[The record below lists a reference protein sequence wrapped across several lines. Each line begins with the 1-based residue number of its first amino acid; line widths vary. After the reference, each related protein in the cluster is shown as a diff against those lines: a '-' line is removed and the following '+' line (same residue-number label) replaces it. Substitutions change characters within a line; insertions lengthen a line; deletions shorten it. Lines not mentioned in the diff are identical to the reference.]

1 MNKPSLVISCPID
14 TYSGYGARARDF
26 VKALLNLEKYD
37 VKILPQR
44 WGSTP
49 ENFLEDNEEWTYL
62 KNYLIF
68 QLDKQPDIW
77 IQHSI
82 PNEFQKIG
90 KYNIGLTAG
99 IETTLCKAEW
109 IEGLNRMD
117 LILGSSNHTLN
128 SFKQST
134 FEKRDKNSNQ
144 LVGYVKVE
152 KPMEVIFE
160 GIDIDIFKPEK
171 SNFKLNKIKEDFN
184 FLFVGHWMQ
193 GNVGEDRK
201 NVGLLVKLFFE
212 LFKNN
217 KNAPGLILKTS
228 TGVTSNGDRVSIL
241 KKIDTI
247 RKSVDAKRLP
257 NVYVVHGDMTNK
269 ELNSLYNHKK
279 VKAMIS
285 LTKGEGFG
293 RPLLEFSMTKKPIIA
308 TGWSGHVDFLD
319 KDLSILL
326 GGKLQKVD
334 KTAVN
339 NWIIKDSEWFN
350 VDVQSFAN
358 AAMALFTDYDTWMRK
373 GKTQGTNNRK
383 KFSLKEM
390 ENTIDNILS
399 KYIPDFPKEVQVNI
413 PNLNL
418 PKLQKLKKEDK
429 PKLPKLKIPKL
440 QKVTNE

>member
-26 VKALLNLEKYD
+26 VKALINLDKYN
-37 VKILPQR
+37 VKILPQK

-49 ENFLEDNEEWTYL
+49 ESFLEENEEWTYL
-62 KNYLIF
+62 TDYLIF
-68 QLDKQPDIW
+68 NLNKQPDIW
-77 IQHSI
+77 IQHTI
-82 PNEFQKIG
+82 PNEFQRVG

-99 IETTLCKAEW
+99 IETTLCKPQW

-128 SFKQST
+128 GFKNST
-134 FEKRDKNSNQ
+134 FEKKDKNTNQ
-144 LVGYVKVE
+144 TVGVIKVE

-160 GIDIDIFKPEK
+160 GIDTNLFKPIK

-201 NVGLLVKLFFE
+201 NVGLLVKIFLE

-217 KNAPGLILKTS
+217 KKAPGLILKTS
-228 TGVTSNGDRVSIL
+228 TGATSNMDRNAIL
-241 KKIDTI
+241 KRINSIK
-247 RKSVDAKRLP
+247 KSVNAKHFP
-257 NVYVVHGDMTNK
+257 NIYLIHGDMTNQ

-293 RPLLEFSMTKKPIIA
+293 RPLLEFSMVKKPIIT
-308 TGWSGHVDFLD
+308 TGWSGHTDFLD

-326 GGKLQKVD
+326 GGDIKEVD
-334 KTAVN
+334 ASAAN
-339 NWIIKDSEWFN
+339 DWIIPESKWMN
-350 VDVQSFAN
+350 VDIQSTAN
-358 AAMALFTDYDTWMRK
+358 AMHAIYSDYEGLHAQRK
-373 GKTQGTNNRK
+373 VSRN
-383 KFSLKEM
+383 
-390 ENTIDNILS
+390 
-399 KYIPDFPKEVQVNI
+399 
-413 PNLNL
+413 
-418 PKLQKLKKEDK
+418 
-429 PKLPKLKIPKL
+429 
-440 QKVTNE
+440 